1 MEHPVRQ
8 VKVPTLKVQEVLGE
22 GLQPHEVAGDDHGG
36 AVVGAVVIGRGV
48 CPCVI
53 PVAKPFKENSMFETN
68 VLQYLPLLE
77 LIQPGCSLGSHRLG
91 QVSEGLVTGQVQ
103 LLRVIVGEDPG
114 EHRVLHQVI
123 V

>member
-1 MEHPVRQ
+1 
-8 VKVPTLKVQEVLGE
+8 
-22 GLQPHEVAGDDHGG
+22 
-36 AVVGAVVIGRGV
+36 
-48 CPCVI
+48 
-53 PVAKPFKENSMFETN
+53 MFIRN

-103 LLRVIVGEDPG
+103 LLRVVVGEDPG

-123 V
+123 VRPGEKLHDKDILVQEELQKQIKNFILLS